1 MIAGRNN
8 PDDQTEMMDFLTS
21 IEQSRLSVWVRE
33 SGSIWA
39 FPTVLFMHTLG
50 MSIVAGGNALIDLVL
65 LGFWPRTPIKPMER
79 LYPLM
84 WFGFWTNA
92 ITGTLLLMQD
102 ATAKLTNPDFY
113 VKMVFVFAGV
123 LVLYRMR
130 RKVFGDPAL
139 DTRPVPASSRLL
151 AWASLVCWFGAI
163 TAGRLLAYVG
173 PAAGVGG
180 KSAH

>member
-8 PDDQTEMMDFLTS
+8 PDDETEMMDFLNS
-21 IEQSRLSVWVRE
+21 IEQSGLSVWVRE

-65 LGFWPRTPIKPMER
+65 LGFWPKTPIKPLER

-113 VKMVFVFAGV
+113 V
-123 LVLYRMR
+123 
-130 RKVFGDPAL
+130 
-139 DTRPVPASSRLL
+139 
-151 AWASLVCWFGAI
+151 
-163 TAGRLLAYVG
+163 
-173 PAAGVGG
+173 
-180 KSAH
+180 